1 MLMLTSGVCNR
12 YIESAWDYNS
22 KNVKV
27 IQAGESAI
35 MIRGT
40 RAENRGMRKCKT
52 QTFTAS
58 ISRENEWF
66 IAQCLEVD
74 IASQGKSEDE
84 AVDNLREAL
93 ELYFEPPRP
102 TVMPKLRKF
111 EAEHQL

>member
-1 MLMLTSGVCNR
+1 MSTKTEELT
-12 YIESAWDYNS
+12 
-22 KNVKV
+22 
-27 IQAGESAI
+27 
-35 MIRGT
+35 M
-40 RAENRGMRKCKT
+40 KT

-58 ISRENEWF
+58 ISQEGDWF

-74 IASQGKSEDE
+74 VSSQGKSEDE

-111 EAEHQL
+111 EVNINSDETTPLSAD